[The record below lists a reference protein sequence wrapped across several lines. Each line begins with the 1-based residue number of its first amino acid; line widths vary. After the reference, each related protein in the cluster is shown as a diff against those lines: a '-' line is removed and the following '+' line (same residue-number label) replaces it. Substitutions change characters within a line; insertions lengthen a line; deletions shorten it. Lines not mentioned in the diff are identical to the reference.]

1 MSTKSCTSLLQMSRM
16 GLKLHTS
23 IAPHCSTRALRLTPV
38 TSICLSHISADSP
51 HRRPYSS
58 SIKVRSYLQYLKRKI
73 ISPPSPPYSHVCQ
86 VGDPVL
92 RSCAAAVDPAAITG
106 CEIQQVISTMVKV
119 MRKLECVGL
128 SAPQIGVPLRIV
140 VLEYPEKMLE
150 ESSSASRK
158 VRGLSVQPLRI
169 FVNPQLR
176 VLDGQTVLF
185 QEACESISGYSAT
198 VPRYLSV
205 EVSGLNEKGEAVT
218 WQASGWPARIL
229 QHEMDHL
236 DGVLYI
242 DRMDSKT
249 FININ
254 WQAHNEK

>member
-1 MSTKSCTSLLQMSRM
+1 MTTKSSVSLLQLSWM
-16 GLKLHTS
+16 GFRLCAS
-23 IAPHCSTRALRLTPV
+23 PCSGLRALNLTAIASARVP
-38 TSICLSHISADSP
+38 HISAC
-51 HRRPYSS
+51 RRSLS
-58 SIKVRSYLQYLKRKI
+58 NNVKVRSYLQYVKRKI

-92 RSCAAAVDPAAITG
+92 RAHADAVDPAAVTG
-106 CEIQQVISTMVKV
+106 TEVQQVISTMVKV

-128 SAPQIGVPLRIV
+128 SAPQIGVPLRILA
-140 VLEYPEKMLE
+140 LEYPERMLE
-150 ESSSASRK
+150 ESSPAAREF
-158 VRGLSVQPLRI
+158 RGLSKQPLRI

-176 VLDGQTVLF
+176 VLDGRTVLF
-185 QEACESISGYSAT
+185 QEACESISGFSAT

-218 WQASGWPARIL
+218 WQASGWSARIL

-249 FININ
+249 FINVN
-254 WQAHNEK
+254 WQAHNE